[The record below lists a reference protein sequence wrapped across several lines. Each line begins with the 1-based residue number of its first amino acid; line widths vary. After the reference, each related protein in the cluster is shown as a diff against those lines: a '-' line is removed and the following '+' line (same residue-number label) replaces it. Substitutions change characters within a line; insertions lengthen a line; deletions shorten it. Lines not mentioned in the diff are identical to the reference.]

1 MDMKHDVKSVQIP
14 SFLWSVFSCILTEY
28 RKIRIRKTPYLDT
41 SQVVKAVPSTYAWK
55 FIIFNKTLTFCNSW
69 SSISGCFTN
78 SLNNADTKTFTILLK
93 VEVESD
99 LGTSKISWIISNEHP
114 CANLF
119 RVNPV
124 YEFLLVAG
132 PWMLVLLKYT
142 VKFF

>member
-14 SFLWSVFSCILTEY
+14 SFFWSVFSCIWTEY
-28 RKIRIRKTPYLDT
+28 RKIRIRKTPSLDT
-41 SQVVKAVPSTYAWK
+41 SQVVKAVPSTYARK
-55 FIIFNKTLTFCNSW
+55 FIIFKKTLTFCNSW

-99 LGTSKISWIISNEHP
+99 LETSKISWIILNEHP

-119 RVNPV
+119 RVNLV

>member
-1 MDMKHDVKSVQIP
+1 MKHDVKSVQIP
-14 SFLWSVFSCILTEY
+14 SFFWSVFSCIWTEY
-28 RKIRIRKTPYLDT
+28 RKIQIRKTLYLDS
-41 SQVVKAVPSTYAWK
+41 SQVVKAVPSTYARK

-69 SSISGCFTN
+69 LSISGCFTN

-99 LGTSKISWIISNEHP
+99 LETSKISWIILNEHP

-119 RVNPV
+119 NPV